1 MLAALATFANR
12 EIPRESGR
20 DMIDMGEWLLPG
32 RFHVRIIGVSRQQ
45 TNQSRLTVNPL
56 QP

>member
-1 MLAALATFANR
+1 MLAALAIFANR
-12 EIPRESGR
+12 KIPRESVR
-20 DMIDMGEWLLPG
+20 DMIEVREWLLPG